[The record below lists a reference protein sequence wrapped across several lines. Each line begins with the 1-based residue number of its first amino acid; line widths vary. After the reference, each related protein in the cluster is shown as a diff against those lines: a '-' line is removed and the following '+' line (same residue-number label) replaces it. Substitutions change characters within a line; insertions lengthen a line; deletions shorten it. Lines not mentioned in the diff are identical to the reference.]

1 MPGQFVLQ
9 REQVHWLPL
18 KKDGHVEMLP
28 TSDLSGKPGEE
39 WLFGNGNRCHDRGGA
54 IVPTVPLRG
63 QAKTH
68 VPMLRRTN
76 SKMQPGTDTHHITG
90 TILKIAYVPNTHET
104 QTPPTKR
111 SGWAKK
117 RTKGGVAT
125 DVRQMTG
132 RFRRKKKNK
141 TRGASMAIVT
151 SACP

>member
-1 MPGQFVLQ
+1 MSKCCRCPTF
-9 REQVHWLPL
+9 RENLARN
-18 KKDGHVEMLP
+18 GSSAMATGAMTEAGR
-28 TSDLSGKPGEE
+28 LSFLWCHYVAKRKCTFRCCAEQTARCN
-39 WLFGNGNRCHDRGGA
+39 WNRHAQHHRHYS
-54 IVPTVPLRG
+54 
-63 QAKTH
+63 K
-68 VPMLRRTN
+68 N
-76 SKMQPGTDTHHITG
+76 S
-90 TILKIAYVPNTHET
+90 YVPNTHET

-125 DVRQMTG
+125 DVRQMNG